1 VGEEVVSHD
10 AQEMNKNPLQGDF
23 SLPRTQNAPSV
34 NSEMNGFKRE
44 ANCPNARG
52 GRPWCGVSSQM
63 NKKKNWPLKSVE
75 KTKKK
80 SQLAA

>member
-52 GRPWCGVSSQM
+52 GRSWVQGLLFLGLIVCFS
-63 NKKKNWPLKSVE
+63 
-75 KTKKK
+75 
-80 SQLAA
+80 